1 MVSSRDKL
9 SYGKNKLKRMESEI
23 QERLAHVLD
32 IAEQEL
38 KTDDENDNC
47 FKCINLDRLVDLF
60 QAKIAVSSRKEKIK
74 LLTLTPESWSIQKVI
89 KKFNATEHMAKKA
102 RALKKEH
109 GILVEPKPKSGR
121 ALSKDVVDCVINFT
135 VMTNIQECVLEK
147 RNV

>member
-1 MVSSRDKL
+1 MVFSRDKL

-89 KKFNATEHMAKKA
+89 KKFNVTE
-102 RALKKEH
+102 
-109 GILVEPKPKSGR
+109 
-121 ALSKDVVDCVINFT
+121 
-135 VMTNIQECVLEK
+135 
-147 RNV
+147 